1 MSESLINQYK
11 ERVPVNPL
19 TAKEKPRIFVAGGSG
34 LVGSHLIAELIER
47 GAYVKAS
54 FRHDI
59 PDIKNKE
66 KVDWVKGDI
75 LDIIFLEEA
84 LQNIE
89 HVYHCAGVVSYDPR
103 EKLEMFATNVEGTA
117 NVVNASLT
125 ARVKKLCFVSSV
137 AALGQRREGGEIDE
151 SMSWSEET
159 GSTNYGKSKYEGEM
173 EVWRAIGEG
182 LSAVIVNPSI
192 ILGAGNWNE
201 GSTKIFKT
209 AFEEFPWY
217 TEGETGFVDVN
228 DVVKIMIQLS
238 ESNIS
243 GERFIVSGE
252 NRKYKEIFTAIAE
265 AFGKKPPHKKVT
277 RLIAAG
283 VWRLEALK
291 SMFSNKRSLLTR
303 ETAQSAQS
311 VVKYNNSKLNGYLPS
326 FIYTPLDQTIHRVC
340 KELQQKEVGKREYS
354 L

>member
-11 ERVPVNPL
+11 ERVPANPL
-19 TAKEKPRIFVAGGSG
+19 TAKEKPRIFVTGGSG

-54 FRHDI
+54 FRNDI

-66 KVDWVKGDI
+66 KVDWVKGNI
-75 LDIIFLEEA
+75 LDVIFLEEA

-89 HVYHCAGVVSYDPR
+89 QVYHCAGVVSYDPG
-103 EKLEMFATNVEGTA
+103 EKQEMFATNVEGTA

-125 ARVKKLCFVSSV
+125 SRVRKLCFVSSV
-137 AALGQRREGGEIDE
+137 AALGQRRDGTEIDE
-151 SMSWSEET
+151 TVSWSEET
-159 GSTNYGKSKYEGEM
+159 GTSNYGKSKYEAEI

-192 ILGAGNWNE
+192 ILGAGDWNE
-201 GSTKIFKT
+201 GSTKIFQT

-217 TEGETGFVDVN
+217 TEGEAGFVDVN
-228 DVVKIMIQLS
+228 DVVRIMIQLM
-238 ESNIS
+238 EANVS
-243 GERFIVSGE
+243 GQRFIVSAE
-252 NRKYKEIFTAIAE
+252 NRKYKDVFTAIAK

-277 RLIAAG
+277 RLIAAA

-303 ETAQSAQS
+303 ETAHAAQS
-311 VVKYNNSKLNGYLPS
+311 IARYDNRKLKGYLPT
-326 FIYTPLDQTIHRVC
+326 FMYTPLDQTIHRVC
-340 KELQQKEVGKREYS
+340 NELQQKQVSKREYS